1 MLNDETLLRR
11 ARLHFAGSTLLA
23 LALALPACSDDEK
36 PKRPDA
42 GGEDEC
48 SAAQI
53 EADLEDAPF
62 MGPLA
67 DENGKL
73 KLESGKSYIVSST
86 YGVPVPGEDGAPVT
100 PQYLELFGAVQAQLE
115 VQQGLLAI
123 KLATSDRC
131 GSGRTLAVW
140 ASEDDM
146 YSFVTSEAHFNAM
159 KAVKVVLKPGFNTT
173 HWTAD
178 GEKQISWEEAGK
190 QLAKE

>member
-1 MLNDETLLRR
+1 MTTDDKLLRR
-11 ARLHFAGSTLLA
+11 SRLHFFASSLLA
-23 LALALPACSDDEK
+23 LGLALPACGDDEK
-36 PKRPDA
+36 PNKPDA
-42 GGEDEC
+42 GGDDAC
-48 SAAQI
+48 SATQI

-73 KLESGKSYIVSST
+73 KLESGKSYTVSST

-100 PQYLELFGAVQAQLE
+100 PEYLALFGAIQAQLE
-115 VQQGLLAI
+115 VQPGLLAL
-123 KLATSDRC
+123 KLATSDDC

-178 GEKQISWEEAGK
+178 GEKQISWDEAAK
-190 QLAKE
+190 QLAKD